1 MRDWNS
7 GVLWIDERPLVKPS
21 PPTPI
26 GVPSSTFHLPA
37 PPCNTPQSTDLT
49 QPTFPLSMPLIHSLA
64 VYCGSSPGNNPRFI
78 QAAVQTGQ
86 TLAQRQIRLIYG
98 GGGVGMMGA
107 IADATLASGGHVTGI
122 IPTFLDTR
130 ELKHPHVTDIH
141 VTNTMHE
148 RKLLMVEKS
157 QAFIALPGGY
167 GTLDELFEVLTWA
180 QLRIHQHPV
189 GLLNVD
195 GFFDPL
201 LAFLDHLVSTDFLT
215 AQDRARIL
223 TSTDIN
229 HLIDQFQTWTP
240 PTDTKFHLARRVEI

>member
-1 MRDWNS
+1 
-7 GVLWIDERPLVKPS
+7 
-21 PPTPI
+21 
-26 GVPSSTFHLPA
+26 
-37 PPCNTPQSTDLT
+37 
-49 QPTFPLSMPLIHSLA
+49 MPLIHSLA
-64 VYCGSSPGNNPRFI
+64 VYCGSSPGNDPRFI
-78 QAAVQTGQ
+78 QAAIQTGQ
-86 TLAQRQIRLIYG
+86 ALAHRQIRLIYG

-107 IADATLASGGHVTGI
+107 VADATLAAGGHVTGI

-130 ELKHPHVTDIH
+130 ELKHPHLTDLH
-141 VTNTMHE
+141 VTTTMHE

-215 AQDRARIL
+215 AQDRDRIL
-223 TSTDIN
+223 TSSDIN
-229 HLIDQFQTWTP
+229 HLIDQLQAWTP
-240 PTDTKFHLARRVEI
+240 PSDTKFHLARRVEI